1 MNMKFALYHDRK
13 KQFLSLPNAA
23 LKLAELHEEAKLT
36 ADVEPGSIVLLRD
49 EMTAQEMADTINHL
63 YEMASNLTVK
73 LALAAGFYADDEPTE
88 VPEECRC
95 CEYGCAGVEI
105 PACVLRDAGID
116 PDDGVSFEVEDG
128 VIVVTATE
136 EDNNQPEELSPVLG
150 ATLAMSG
157 VDMEA
162 LRELLESGE
171 VIHD

>member
-1 MNMKFALYHDRK
+1 MKFALYHDRK
-13 KQFLSLPNAA
+13 KQYLSLPNAA
-23 LKLAELHEEAKLT
+23 LKLAELHEQAKLM
-36 ADVEPGSIVLLRD
+36 ADVESGSIVLLRD

-63 YEMASNLTVK
+63 YEMASDLTVK
-73 LALAAGFYADDEPTE
+73 LALAAGFYAENEPTE
-88 VPEECRC
+88 VPEECRS

-116 PDDGVSFEVEDG
+116 PDDSVSFEVDDG

-136 EDNNQPEELSPVLG
+136 EDDQLEELSPVLG
-150 ATLAMSG
+150 AALAMSG
-157 VDMEA
+157 VDMDA